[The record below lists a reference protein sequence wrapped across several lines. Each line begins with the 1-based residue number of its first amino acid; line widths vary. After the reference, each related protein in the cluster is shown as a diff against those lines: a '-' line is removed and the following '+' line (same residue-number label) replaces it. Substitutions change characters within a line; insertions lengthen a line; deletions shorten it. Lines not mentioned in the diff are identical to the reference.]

1 MKIEDVFCCAFFCR
15 FNSNQS
21 ANSPMGRALGKGA
34 EPGIARIKAKSE
46 DNGRSSLNNCCYE
59 HGIILQSKK
68 AIVATSMKYYRDCDC
83 DCQKVSVSSAV
94 PVMHHQM

>member
-15 FNSNQS
+15 FNSIQS
-21 ANSPMGRALGKGA
+21 PNSPKGRALGKGA

-59 HGIILQSKK
+59 HGILLRCKK
-68 AIVATSMKYYRDCDC
+68 AIVATSIKYYRA
-83 DCQKVSVSSAV
+83 KRRLSPRA
-94 PVMHHQM
+94 